1 MINCVDVAKENKKE
15 ANPNWPLVSD
25 HPYRILQIRAS
36 ESGKTNSFFNLIS
49 LNKIFMETCQMKKI
63 YMRQKI
69 YYQLTK
75 GKLNPKIFK

>member
-15 ANPNWPLVSD
+15 PNPNWLLVSD
-25 HPYRILQIRAS
+25 HPDRILLIGAS

-49 LNKIFMETCQMKKI
+49 LNKIFIETFQMKKV